1 MRPRNMRET
10 NTKTCGSVKVSDP
23 GWYLVNTFRL
33 PVGKSSGALR
43 AYSTMNLKI
52 WYLSSLMP
60 TSKAE
65 S

>member
-1 MRPRNMRET
+1 
-10 NTKTCGSVKVSDP
+10 VKVSVP
-23 GWYLVNTFRL
+23 GWYLVNTSSF

-52 WYLSSLMP
+52 WYLSSLMQ

-65 S
+65 I